1 MLWYIDYVASLRLGM
16 LRIYDSLDVDG
27 NGKLDRIEFPSQAR
41 GVFNLLD
48 SNKDGYITAE
58 EIEHM
63 IQRLEA
69 RGTQTN
75 INNEEPVGS
84 EEGKTPS
91 RTQTNINNE
100 EPVGSEEG
108 KTPSS
113 FDDRLG
119 DNSESDDN
127 NF

>member
-1 MLWYIDYVASLRLGM
+1 MNETLNTGGLSIICACYDYVASLHLGM
-16 LRIYDSLDVDG
+16 VRIYDTLDVDG
-27 NGKLDRIEFPSQAR
+27 DGKLDRFEFPTQAR

-48 SNKDGYITAE
+48 SNKDRYVTVE

-75 INNEEPVGS
+75 INNEEPVDS
-84 EEGKTPS
+84 EEG
-91 RTQTNINNE
+91 I
-100 EPVGSEEG
+100 

-113 FDDRLG
+113 FDDRPW
-119 DNSESDDN
+119 DDSESDDN